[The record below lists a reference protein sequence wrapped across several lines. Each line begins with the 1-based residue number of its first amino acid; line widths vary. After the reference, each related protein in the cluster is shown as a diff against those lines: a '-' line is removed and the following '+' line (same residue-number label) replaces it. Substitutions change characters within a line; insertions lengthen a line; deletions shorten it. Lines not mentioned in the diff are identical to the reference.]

1 MASIHKALVV
11 FFAVAAA
18 LLRGGHAHGED
29 HAASVHDVTEY
40 GAAPSNRDNRD
51 AFLAAWRAA
60 CGSTAGNSTLVF
72 PKGTFAVG
80 AVQFEGP
87 CANGDAPAVVIYG
100 VLQPPCAG
108 GGGCHLSD
116 DAWITFSG
124 LNNLLVT
131 GNGTLDGQGHRS
143 GKSKSKTTTLVFED
157 VTNSTLRGLAFVNS
171 RGFHVNLRRCTRVVA
186 EGLGIHAPAASRNT
200 DGVHV
205 GHSRHVRIL
214 DSVIGT
220 GDDCVSVGPG
230 SVDVVVS
237 GVTCGP
243 GHGLSVGSL
252 GKDEGEQ
259 DVRGLVIRNCTVK
272 GTTNGVR
279 IKTWPGSPRS
289 RASNI
294 TFEDIAMAN
303 VTNPIIID
311 QRYCPHNRCSDADKV
326 TPPQAATRTNVPS
339 RIA

>member
-1 MASIHKALVV
+1 VIGP
-11 FFAVAAA
+11 AA
-18 LLRGGHAHGED
+18 
-29 HAASVHDVTEY
+29 
-40 GAAPSNRDNRD
+40 
-51 AFLAAWRAA
+51 
-60 CGSTAGNSTLVF
+60 
-72 PKGTFAVG
+72 
-80 AVQFEGP
+80 
-87 CANGDAPAVVIYG
+87 I
-100 VLQPPCAG
+100 VLQ
-108 GGGCHLSD
+108 
-116 DAWITFSG
+116 
-124 LNNLLVT
+124 
-131 GNGTLDGQGHRS
+131 
-143 GKSKSKTTTLVFED
+143 TLVFED

-311 QRYCPHNRCSDADKV
+311 QRYCPHDRCSDADKV
-326 TPPQAATRTNVPS
+326 TPPQAATRANVPS